1 MTKSQYV
8 YNSSMKKVA
17 IYPSLLALAER
28 KQDWNSEIER
38 VVPISSGIHY
48 DIGDGALVPS
58 FMLSVEDI
66 GFVHSPLPV
75 DVHIMVQ
82 KPSEYIPKLL
92 TFPSVSA
99 IAFHIECSEDIHET
113 IQTLKNAGKKVGL
126 AILDTTPADYLDP
139 YILEID
145 YVIVMTIKAGYSG
158 NPFMTE
164 MLSKIENIH
173 HKRPELAIVVDGG
186 IGEKT
191 LPLCAD
197 AGVTGAVMS
206 SALFLTKDISW
217 LL

>member
-38 VVPISSGIHY
+38 VAPISSGIHY

-58 FMLSVEDI
+58 FMLSTEDI
-66 GFVHSPLPV
+66 GLIESHLPV

-82 KPSEYIPKLL
+82 RPSEYIPKLL

-99 IAFHIECSEDIHET
+99 IAFHVECSEDIHET

-126 AILDTTPADYLDP
+126 AILDTTPADHLDP

-145 YVIVMTIKAGYSG
+145 YAIVMTIKAGYSG
-158 NPFMTE
+158 NPFMPE
-164 MLSKIENIH
+164 MLSKIEEIH
-173 HKRPELAIVVDGG
+173 HKRPELSIIVDGG
-186 IGEKT
+186 VGEKT
-191 LPLCAD
+191 IHLCAD
-197 AGVTGAVMS
+197 AGADGAVMS
-206 SALFLTKDISW
+206 SALFP
-217 LL
+217 

>member
-1 MTKSQYV
+1 MIHT
-8 YNSSMKKVA
+8 A
-17 IYPSLLALAER
+17 IYPSLLALADR

-38 VVPISSGIHY
+38 VAPISSGIHY

-66 GFVHSPLPV
+66 GLIKSRLPV

-82 KPSEYIPKLL
+82 RPSEYIPELL
-92 TFPSVSA
+92 KFSSVSA
-99 IAFHIECSEDIHET
+99 IAFHLECSENIHET

-126 AILDTTPADYLDP
+126 AILDTTPADHLDT

-158 NPFMTE
+158 NPFMPD
-164 MLSKIENIH
+164 MISKIQEIH
-173 HKRPELAIVVDGG
+173 NKRPELPIVVDGG

-191 LPLCAD
+191 LPLCVD
-197 AGVTGAVMS
+197 AGATGAVMS

>member
-1 MTKSQYV
+1 MTKSRYV

-38 VVPISSGIHY
+38 VTPISSGIHY

-66 GFVHSPLPV
+66 RLIESHLPV

-82 KPSEYIPKLL
+82 RPSEYIPKLL
-92 TFPSVSA
+92 TFPLLSA
-99 IAFHIECSEDIHET
+99 IAFHVECSEDIHET

-126 AILDTTPADYLDP
+126 AILDTTPADHLDP

-158 NPFMTE
+158 NPFMPE
-164 MLSKIENIH
+164 MLSKIEEIH
-173 HKRPELAIVVDGG
+173 HKRPELPIVVDGG
-186 IGEKT
+186 VGEKT
-191 LPLCAD
+191 IHLCAHAGAD
-197 AGVTGAVMS
+197 AVVMS
-206 SALFLTKDISW
+206 SALFP
-217 LL
+217 

>member
-1 MTKSQYV
+1 MTKSQYA
-8 YNSSMKKVA
+8 YNSFMKKVA

-38 VVPISSGIHY
+38 FVLISSGIHY
-48 DIGDGALVPS
+48 DIGDGVFVPS
-58 FMLSVEDI
+58 FMLPAEGI
-66 GFVHSPLPV
+66 GLIESHLPI
-75 DVHIMVQ
+75 DVHIMVER
-82 KPSEYIPKLL
+82 PSEYIPKLL

-126 AILDTTPADYLDP
+126 AILDMTPADYLDP

-158 NPFMTE
+158 NPFMPG
-164 MLSKIENIH
+164 MLSKIEEIH
-173 HKRPELAIVVDGG
+173 HKRPELPIVVDGG

-191 LPLCAD
+191 LPLCSD
-197 AGVTGAVMS
+197 AGATGAVMS
-206 SALFLTKDISW
+206 SALFSGKDTSW

>member
-1 MTKSQYV
+1 MIHT
-8 YNSSMKKVA
+8 A
-17 IYPSLLALAER
+17 IYPSLLALADR

-38 VVPISSGIHY
+38 VAPISAGIHY
-48 DIGDGALVPS
+48 DIGDGVLVPS

-66 GFVHSPLPV
+66 GLIKSHLPI

-82 KPSEYIPKLL
+82 RPSEYVSDLL
-92 TFPSVSA
+92 KFPSVSA
-99 IAFHIECSEDIHET
+99 IAFHVECSEDIHET

-126 AILDTTPADYLDP
+126 AILDITPADHLDS

-158 NPFMTE
+158 NPFMPD
-164 MLSKIENIH
+164 MLSKIQEIH
-173 HKRPELAIVVDGG
+173 NKRPELPIVVDGG
-186 IGEKT
+186 VGEKT
-191 LPLCAD
+191 LPLCVD
-197 AGVTGAVMS
+197 AGATGAVMS